1 MTNMRYACKSYIY
14 VTYQI
19 KLQTGRS
26 VRKVTCRPAWRC
38 EEVGGG
44 RGGGTGGN
52 GGAGGE
58 AARSSRAQHKAQRC
72 SPVDLRTLYKQGHFA
87 ATESCKY
94 SLQSSEVCELLVRGE
109 ARLKKREAPACK
121 AAMVSF

>member
-1 MTNMRYACKSYIY
+1 MALR
-14 VTYQI
+14 
-19 KLQTGRS
+19 
-26 VRKVTCRPAWRC
+26 
-38 EEVGGG
+38 GGG
-44 RGGGTGGN
+44 RGTGWGDR
-52 GGAGGE
+52 GDRGDGGE

-94 SLQSSEVCELLVRGE
+94 SLQSSEVCEFLVRE
-109 ARLKKREAPACK
+109 EVRLKKREAPACK